1 MAHPGTHSSSL
12 AGSLLRGPWSSLSL
26 PWLMLA
32 GSALVYSAGAIR
44 LWRKGV
50 FGKGLKWWEP
60 ACFAAGWLT
69 LVVAQVSPL
78 AWLSDQLFS
87 AHMTQHELLML
98 VAAPLIVLGRP
109 MVVMLWALP
118 SAARGRIGLLSQ
130 QPTVSRPWRLLT
142 TPLVVWGLDG
152 AALWLWHLP
161 AWFEGALADS
171 NWHLVQ
177 HASFL
182 GTAALFWWTIV
193 HGRYGRLGYGMA
205 VLYVFT
211 TMLHSG
217 VLGALFT
224 FAPRTFYATYSRTAP
239 AWNVT
244 PLEDQQ
250 LAGLI
255 MWIPFGAVFLI
266 VGLALFAAWM
276 GESDRRLAYGRVHA
290 LTHAPKPASPGGS
303 SAE

>member
-1 MAHPGTHSSSL
+1 MAHPGTHTSPL
-12 AGSLLRGPWSSLSL
+12 ADALGGPWSALWL
-26 PWLMLA
+26 PWVMLA
-32 GSALVYSAGAIR
+32 ISASLYAGGLLR

-50 FGKGLKWWEP
+50 VGKGVRRWEP
-60 ACFAAGWLT
+60 VCFAAGWLT
-69 LVVAQVSPL
+69 IVVAQVSPL
-78 AWLSDQLFS
+78 AWLSEQLFS

-98 VAAPLIVLGRP
+98 IAAPLIVLGRP
-109 MVVMLWALP
+109 LVVMLWALP
-118 SAARGRIGLLSQ
+118 APVRGRVGFVSQ
-130 QPTVSRPWRLLT
+130 QPMVSRPWRFLT
-142 TPLVVWGLDG
+142 TPLVVWALHGL
-152 AALWLWHLP
+152 ALWVWHLTS
-161 AWFEGALADS
+161 WFEGALASD

-177 HASFL
+177 HACFL

-224 FAPRTFYATYSRTAP
+224 FAPSPFYPTYARTAG

-244 PLEDQQ
+244 PVEDQQ

-255 MWIPFGAVFLI
+255 MWIPFGVVFLI

-276 GESDRRLAYGRVHA
+276 GESDKRLAYGRVHA
-290 LTHAPKPASPGGS
+290 LTHPPAPDASGGPG
-303 SAE
+303 AV